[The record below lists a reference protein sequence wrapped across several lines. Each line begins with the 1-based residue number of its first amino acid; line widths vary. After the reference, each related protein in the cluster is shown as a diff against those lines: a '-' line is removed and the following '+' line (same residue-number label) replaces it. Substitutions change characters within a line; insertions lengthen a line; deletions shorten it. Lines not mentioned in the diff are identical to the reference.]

1 MARGGLPRGISRSAP
16 VPLSLSN
23 VVLFFFILSF
33 FSPLLPLSYA
43 VHTIILDKAL
53 TQRLHLHQQTRTR
66 HAHTRTS
73 KARGSDAMSTSS
85 TSSPNPPPLESWNR
99 ASQSVGKPSTWHYN
113 EKTNR
118 AKHIIAV
125 QCEGKGEKG
134 RARAGRGWKLSLS
147 LSLSPATIGPAPKST
162 LAISSTPVSSLVS
175 AHCSVDSARSK
186 ERHSR
191 FVEIPCSGH
200 RLVPFLLWNAIAALQ
215 IHGCVDH
222 RPPLA
227 KRLEKG
233 SSSWNVHPSSISFYR
248 KAAELPEFS
257 YGL

>member
-1 MARGGLPRGISRSAP
+1 MQCQRRRRRRPILLPWKAGTERVSRSE
-16 VPLSLSN
+16 SL
-23 VVLFFFILSF
+23 
-33 FSPLLPLSYA
+33 
-43 VHTIILDKAL
+43 
-53 TQRLHLHQQTRTR
+53 
-66 HAHTRTS
+66 AHGITMKRPTEP
-73 KARGSDAMSTSS
+73 S
-85 TSSPNPPPLESWNR
+85 TSSPFNVREK
-99 ASQSVGKPSTWHYN
+99 GK
-113 EKTNR
+113 R
-118 AKHIIAV
+118 
-125 QCEGKGEKG
+125 GG
-134 RARAGRGWKLSLS
+134 RARVGAGNSLSISLSLS